1 MRCFDPKV
9 STKRC
14 SRSVGGERQNMCTCA
29 NYGKFTAEAFEV
41 AVKSAESESSSGK
54 ELLKGA

>member
-1 MRCFDPKV
+1 
-9 STKRC
+9 
-14 SRSVGGERQNMCTCA
+14 MCTCA